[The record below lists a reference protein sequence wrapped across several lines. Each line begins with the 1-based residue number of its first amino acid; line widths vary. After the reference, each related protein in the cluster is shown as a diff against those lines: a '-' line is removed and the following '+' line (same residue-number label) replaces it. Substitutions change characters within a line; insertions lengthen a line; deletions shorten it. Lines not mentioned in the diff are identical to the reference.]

1 MIDKISHKKLF
12 LTGASGLLGSN
23 IAYCLKEKYDI
34 LGLYHTHPLVLNG
47 VKTVGGDLLDH
58 EALRKTITEFS
69 PEVVIHCAA
78 LPDIERCEKDHGLAD
93 RLNVTATRNIV
104 DCTPPSVRFIHIS
117 TDAIY
122 DGEKKNF
129 SETDPIHPLNYYAI
143 TKYRAETEALKRK
156 KLLIVRTS
164 FFGWDIQNKNS
175 LAEWV
180 VEELSNQRRIKGF
193 TDVMTCSIY
202 TFHLARLLDQAV
214 EKDLIGIYNFV
225 CRNAIS
231 KYDFTARLA
240 ELFGL
245 NSSLID
251 PISVDEFPFSAKR
264 SKNLTLDT
272 TKLSS
277 SLQRDLPSME
287 ESLQAFFL
295 DFKNGKADSLLNEQF
310 KNLKLQNINP

>member
-1 MIDKISHKKLF
+1 MSPLKQKLF

-34 LGLYHTHPLVLNG
+34 LGLYHSHPLVLNG
-47 VKTVGGDLLDH
+47 VETVGGDLLDH
-58 EALRKTITEFS
+58 EALRKIIREFS

-78 LPDIERCEKDHGLAD
+78 LPDIERCEKDHALAD
-93 RLNVTATRNIV
+93 RLNVTATGNIV

-122 DGEKKNF
+122 DGEKNFF
-129 SETDPIHPLNYYAI
+129 SETDPIHPLNYYAL
-143 TKYRAETEALKRK
+143 TKYRAEGEALKRK
-156 KLLIVRTS
+156 KSLIVRTS
-164 FFGWDIQNKNS
+164 FFGWNIQNKNS

-180 VEELSNQRRIKGF
+180 VEELSNQRKIKGF

-202 TFHLARLLDQAV
+202 TFHLARLLDQAI
-214 EKDLIGIYNFV
+214 EKDLSGIYNFV
-225 CRNAIS
+225 CRNAVS
-231 KYDFTARLA
+231 KYDFAMRLA

-245 NSSLID
+245 DSSLID
-251 PISVDEFPFSAKR
+251 PISVDHFPFSAKR

-277 SLQRDLPSME
+277 ALQRDLPSME
-287 ESLQAFFL
+287 ESLQAFL
-295 DFKNGKADSLLNEQF
+295 SDFKNGKARSLLNERF
-310 KNLKLQNINP
+310 KTLKPRNINP